1 MWKRLLTNL
10 GALAETRG
18 RGLVISLFVL
28 AILSALAIPGLKV
41 SSSYR
46 DLMPADRPEQRE
58 YDAFLDEFGA
68 ANDLIVVLEGK
79 PEDTRPV
86 ADALAEALRAKGS
99 PIADVFYRIDPNA
112 MLERAPLFAS
122 PEDLENAF
130 SALAGQASLL
140 EKVGGISEFSELL
153 GLATDQLADADSESA
168 MSPEGAEKAVGFLAH
183 FFGEWA
189 ARIEDPTRTGFQIPD
204 SDSDSKELA
213 KLREFLAS
221 GGYLG
226 SQDGEMLFLF
236 VKPDRT
242 SDDPVYL
249 ESVESAVDEA
259 RNSLSIDPDKVT
271 IGYTGLPAHILTDV
285 RSLREDL
292 FRASVP
298 SGILVFL
305 VLWVGLRSFRRTL
318 IALIALGCGL
328 AISLGLARF
337 VFSELNRMSMS
348 FLAIMFGIGIDFA
361 IYLIRR
367 TDEEIRSGR
376 NRIEATRQALV
387 TSGQGIVAGGLV
399 TALAFSVTAVSEF
412 RGTSQLGLT
421 TAMSVVIVL
430 VVTLLLLPPLLMMT
444 RPPEKK
450 IGGEPA
456 DEVLLSD
463 APAIKKLLP
472 AFAGV
477 VGLAIFGAAVARQVP
492 VDYNGLSVMPGK
504 ADSTILQLR
513 MEEESDFQMTS
524 AVVRAPDIETMN
536 ERVARLRTL
545 DSVARVVSISDL
557 LPQQQEE
564 KLRVLQSS
572 GALAAL
578 QIPQLN
584 PHPDFAAIAEE
595 VNALEESLFD
605 AQDMAFSA
613 GKAGLTQE
621 LQRVLDALDAV
632 RSGLKTDSG
641 REGTARFVAEISQ
654 LFDTLRVTVPKWGEL
669 EVVAE
674 TDLPSAFVSRFRS
687 PEGNYAAYVYP
698 NGSVWEVDVLDE
710 FLTDV
715 RKVDPG
721 VTGFPV
727 ISESNVG
734 LLTSGIFQSL
744 LLTVGVVVV
753 LLALDLR
760 KPKLVLFALFPLL
773 VGMGL
778 LQTLFFLTK
787 QQYNLASINGLPLLL
802 GLGVVYGVHLVHRW
816 SEHPDKSAFAAVKT
830 SGRAIT
836 LAGITTMA
844 GLASLTF
851 CIHRGVAS
859 FGWLL
864 LQGIICMLVAAL
876 VALPLCI
883 DLFSRRRK

>member
-122 PEDLENAF
+122 PEDLEKAS

-140 EKVGGISEFSELL
+140 EKVGRIAEFSGLL
-153 GLATDQLADADSESA
+153 GLATDQMVDADSESA
-168 MSPEGAEKAVGFLAH
+168 MLPEEAEKAVGFLAH

-204 SDSDSKELA
+204 SDSKELA

-226 SQDGEMLFLF
+226 SHDGEMLFLF

-242 SDDPVYL
+242 SDDPEYL

-259 RNSLSIDPDKVT
+259 RNSLSIDSDKVT

-337 VFSELNRMSMS
+337 VFGELNRMSMS

-430 VVTLLLLPPLLMMT
+430 AVTLLLLPPLLMMT

-450 IGGEPA
+450 IAGEPA
-456 DEVLLSD
+456 DKVLLPD
-463 APAIKKLLP
+463 APALKKLLP
-472 AFAGV
+472 VFAGV
-477 VGLAIFGAAVARQVP
+477 VALAIFGAAVARQVP

-513 MEEESDFQMTS
+513 MGEESDFQMTS

-564 KLRVLQSS
+564 KLQFLQSS

-584 PHPDFAAIAEE
+584 PVPDFTAIAEE
-595 VNALEESLFD
+595 INTLEESLFD

-621 LQRVLDALDAV
+621 LQRVLDALDAI
-632 RSGLKTDSG
+632 RSGLKTASG

-654 LFDTLRVTVPKWGEL
+654 LLDTLRVTVPKWGAL
-669 EVVAE
+669 GVVTE

-816 SEHPDKSAFAAVKT
+816 SEHPDNSAFAAVKT